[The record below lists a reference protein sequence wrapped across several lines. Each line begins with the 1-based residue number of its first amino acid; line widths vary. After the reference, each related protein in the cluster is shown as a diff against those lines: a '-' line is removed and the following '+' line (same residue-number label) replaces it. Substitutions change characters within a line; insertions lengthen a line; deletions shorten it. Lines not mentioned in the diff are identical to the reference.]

1 MSRFRSILSR
11 VVALHVVTIGVIS
24 IVMPLALYW
33 LLNEAANGLHRDAL
47 HSQAVT
53 ISGFLKP
60 RANGVA
66 LDIPPEMEPLYAGS
80 YGLYAYAVLD
90 SEGHVL
96 FSSRND
102 GSALFPPKEQR
113 TGDWAMRR
121 RTTGSVL
128 FGVSVSRT
136 GFSARRKIRMSIR
149 SSASSSGKVIQ
160 ATLGKNEATMSS
172 MMTSRCDRSC
182 ATWIR

>member
-66 LDIPPEMEPLYAGS
+66 LDIPPEMEPCRAPS
-80 YGLYAYAVLD
+80 TAA
-90 SEGHVL
+90 
-96 FSSRND
+96 
-102 GSALFPPKEQR
+102 P
-113 TGDWAMRR
+113 
-121 RTTGSVL
+121 
-128 FGVSVSRT
+128 
-136 GFSARRKIRMSIR
+136 I
-149 SSASSSGKVIQ
+149 
-160 ATLGKNEATMSS
+160 
-172 MMTSRCDRSC
+172 
-182 ATWIR
+182 